1 MRSGSH
7 FRGHQKVAGHRIQAL
22 LSNGL
27 GLNSFS
33 AQNRLCDFGQVTFP
47 PCVFVS
53 APGKPEISYLP
64 QRFKVINVIY
74 TFSN

>member
-1 MRSGSH
+1 MEMRSGSN
-7 FRGHQKVAGHRIQAL
+7 FRGYQKVAGHRIQAL
-22 LSNGL
+22 VSNGL

-33 AQNRLCDFGQVTFP
+33 ARNWLCDFGRVTFP
-47 PCVFVS
+47 PRVFVS

-74 TFSN
+74 